1 MVPTHHRNG
10 QEPDHVQREQ
20 LVPAAGWGG
29 VCGRVGVGSSVAEG
43 VVSGARVRGRMR
55 VRAWAHARAC
65 ARACVRACG
74 VAITAQSKRSTARST
89 ACRHGVRRLEAETC
103 SP

>member
-10 QEPDHVQREQ
+10 QEPDHVQREE
-20 LVPAAGWGG
+20 LVPAAGWSG

-43 VVSGARVRGRMR
+43 VVVHVCVCTRARVG
-55 VRAWAHARAC
+55 AC
-65 ARACVRACG
+65 ACVCARMRACG

-89 ACRHGVRRLEAETC
+89 ARRHGVRRLEAETC

>member
-10 QEPDHVQREQ
+10 QEPDHVQREEF
-20 LVPAAGWGG
+20 VPAAGWGG
-29 VCGRVGVGSSVAEG
+29 VCGRVGVGPSVAEG
-43 VVSGARVRGRMR
+43 VVSGARVRGRM
-55 VRAWAHARAC
+55 
-65 ARACVRACG
+65 RACG

-89 ACRHGVRRLEAETC
+89 ARRHGVRRLEAETC

>member
-29 VCGRVGVGSSVAEG
+29 VCGRVGVGPSVAEG
-43 VVSGARVRGRMR
+43 VVVH
-55 VRAWAHARAC
+55 VC
-65 ARACVRACG
+65 ARACG

-89 ACRHGVRRLEAETC
+89 ARRHGVRRLEAETC